1 MIIDLEEKIY
11 DFDWFIL
18 LMFVLWSRKGDFDW
32 SQTIDVDKNIFD
44 WFLGCCDQDNRP
56 WGGWRWDW
64 RYPTGDYGSITMW
77 FTLCYQIFRI
87 LSKGKY

>member
-1 MIIDLEEKIY
+1 MISIDLSCWCLCYDQEKV
-11 DFDWFIL
+11 F
-18 LMFVLWSRKGDFDW
+18 DFDW
-32 SQTIDVDKNIFD
+32 SQTIDIDKNIFD
-44 WFLGCCDQDNRP
+44 LFLGCCDQDHRP